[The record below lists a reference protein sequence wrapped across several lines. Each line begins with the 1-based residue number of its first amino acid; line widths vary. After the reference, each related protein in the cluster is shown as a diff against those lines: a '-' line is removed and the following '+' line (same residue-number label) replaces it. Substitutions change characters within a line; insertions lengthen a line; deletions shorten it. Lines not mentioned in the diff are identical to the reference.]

1 MASNEILDLRHFLQ
15 SIKDLAPEEMV
26 EINETI
32 NPLDYELNTFLEIFR
47 QQGKFPLLKCNKV
60 KTFSGEEFEGSM
72 VTSADPGSYR
82 RAAIAFDLPLRE
94 SHTQDVIEEL
104 GRRANNPIKPVSID
118 RDAAPVKEQVFL
130 GEQTDLGMLPL
141 VMHFEEDCK
150 PGWFTPVV
158 AFKHPENGRYNLSF
172 NRCMYHGPQR
182 ITMKITPRQQ
192 THAAQYYNRAE
203 EIGERLPFACILGH
217 HPGFYQGSAISTP
230 YSLDEYCQVGGILGQ
245 PVRLVASET
254 WGDKFMVPA
263 DAEIIIE
270 GEMIPGE
277 YDNEG
282 PFGEWPAYYGP
293 QLIQP
298 VGHITA
304 ITMRK
309 KPIFQAIW
317 ASHHMLEDISHSI
330 GLQAFIKAKF
340 PRLVSA
346 CSLYHTWAIISINKK
361 IEGEPIR
368 VAMLAL
374 AYGVHVKHVVIV
386 DKDINPFDLREVFWA
401 ISMRVQPEERLQVI
415 RNIKLGMN
423 DPSLIHSSMGSAMII
438 DATEPTDRP
447 FQTRVLVPEET
458 LKRIKKDLD
467 KYIDPKV
474 LDAIPVRDRW
484 TF

>member
-1 MASNEILDLRHFLQ
+1 MSMEK
-15 SIKDLAPEEMV
+15 IKDLRNFLDAIKNLAEDEML
-26 EINETI
+26 EINEVVD
-32 NPLDYELNTFLEIFR
+32 PRAYEINTFLEILR
-47 QQGKFPLLKCNKV
+47 QQGKFPLLKFNTV
-60 KTFSGEEFEGSM
+60 KAFSGEIFPGSL

-82 RAAIAFDLPLRE
+82 RAAVAFDLPLKE

-104 GRRANNPIKPVSID
+104 GRRANNPIKPVAIT
-118 RDAAPVKEQVFL
+118 REMAPVKEQVFL
-130 GEQTDLGMLPL
+130 GEDANLDMLPL
-141 VMHFEEDCK
+141 VMHFAEDAK

-158 AFKHPENGRYNLSF
+158 AFRHPESGRYNLSF
-172 NRCMYHGPQR
+172 NRCLYHGPRR
-182 ITMKITPRQQ
+182 ITVKITPKHQ

-203 EIGERLPFACILGH
+203 ELGEKVPFVCILGH

-230 YSLDEYCQVGGILGQ
+230 YSMDEYDQVGGIMGQ
-245 PVRLVASET
+245 PLRVVPSET

-298 VGHITA
+298 VGHIKA

-309 KPIFQAIW
+309 NPIFQAIW
-317 ASHHMLEDISHSI
+317 ASHHMLEDIAHSV
-330 GLQAFIKAKF
+330 GLQAWIKTKF

-346 CSLYHTWAIISINKK
+346 CSLYHTWAIISIDKR

-368 VAMLAL
+368 VAMQAL

-401 ISMRVQPEERLQVI
+401 ISMRVQPEDSVQVI
-415 RNIKLGMN
+415 RNIKLGKN

-447 FQTRVLVPEET
+447 FQTRVAVPEET
-458 LKRIKKDLD
+458 LVRLKKDLD
-467 KYIDPKV
+467 KYIDPAGLEK
-474 LDAIPVRDRW
+474 IPVRDRW
-484 TF
+484 VF